1 MYWKTAYNIGG
12 YRMDIKQFVN
22 GFGAMTCVISV
33 ESFGEGRY
41 GKIRIVDGNDS
52 YINSIEHPAAGVEML
67 VQKFIPNSEYTNY
80 LTRDLN
86 FEDYSYRAAVEKK
99 CLHSYA
105 KPDRMEGIWFNMTFL
120 PVDYEEEIEGGKL
133 CFCTYTMEINFSADT
148 KRLSTISADVASA
161 VLETCIKLRSAK
173 DFKVSIS
180 EVIAD
185 IRELC
190 DAEHCCILLMNHE
203 ERTCTALCESFS
215 EGSKLLPM
223 DNYLDESFYDI
234 ADSWKNV
241 IAGSNCLIAKNDQ
254 DMAVVKERNPIWY
267 ESLTSAGGRSIVL
280 FPLKF
285 GDELL
290 GYIWAINFAAENAP
304 KIKETLETTTFIL
317 SSEIYNSLL
326 MDKLKE
332 LSSFDMLTGVMNRNE
347 MNNYI
352 DSLSADNGDI
362 ESIGA
367 LFVDLNGLKRINDE
381 QGHLAGDNLLKD
393 AANILKDY
401 FNLNEIFRAG
411 GDEFIIIRLGIDE
424 NELDQMVEK
433 LRAASEKHETV
444 KFAIGKCFD
453 EDKRNVKDVL
463 RIADE
468 RMYEDKK
475 LYYEKH
481 PELKYREN
489 RLKIK

>member
-1 MYWKTAYNIGG
+1 
-12 YRMDIKQFVN
+12 MDMKQFVN

-41 GKIRIVDGNDS
+41 GKIRIVDGNES

-67 VQKFIPNSEYTNY
+67 VQKFIPNSEYTDY

-105 KPDRMEGIWFNMTFL
+105 QPDRMGGIWFNMTFL
-120 PVDYEEEIEGGKL
+120 PVAYEEEIEGGKL
-133 CFCTYTMEINFSADT
+133 CFCTYTMEINFSADS
-148 KRLSTISADVASA
+148 KSLSAISSDVASA

-173 DFKVSIS
+173 DFRISIK

-185 IRELC
+185 IRDLC

-203 ERTCTALCESFS
+203 ERTCLNLCEAFS
-215 EGSKLLPM
+215 KDTKLLPM
-223 DNYLDESFYDI
+223 DTYLDEGFYNI
-234 ADSWKNV
+234 ADSWKGV

-254 DMAVVKERNPIWY
+254 DMEVVKERNPIWY
-267 ESLTSAGGRSIVL
+267 ESLTSAGGKSIVL
-280 FPLKF
+280 FPLQF

-290 GYIWAINFAAENAP
+290 GYIWAINFSADNAP

-317 SSEIYNSLL
+317 SSEIYNFML
-326 MDKLKE
+326 MAKLKE
-332 LSSFDMLTGVMNRNE
+332 LSSLDMLTGVMNRNE

-352 DSLSADNGDI
+352 DALAADSDD
-362 ESIGA
+362 EDSIGVIFA
-367 LFVDLNGLKRINDE
+367 DLNGLKRVNDE
-381 QGHLAGDNLLKD
+381 CGHVAGDNLIKD
-393 AANILKDY
+393 AANLLKDY
-401 FNLNEIFRAG
+401 FDLDEIFRAG
-411 GDEFIIIRLGIDE
+411 GDEFTIISVGITE
-424 NELDQMVEK
+424 EELSEKVEQVRK
-433 LRAASEKHETV
+433 ASEDHESVRLALGCCYDASKTNI
-444 KFAIGKCFD
+444 KA
-453 EDKRNVKDVL
+453 VL

-468 RMYEDKK
+468 RMYDDKK
-475 LYYEKH
+475 KYYEKH

-489 RLKIK
+489 KQKIT